1 MQMIRF
7 GSMSIT
13 LLAGFL
19 YGLLFANLLW
29 WSKTNTGANRF
40 LALLLVVIALRLFP
54 YIIGYAGYY
63 DAYPWLSFLP
73 YDASLAFGPL
83 LYLYVQHLWLSPAPK
98 HKKWLW
104 HFAPVTLQL
113 AYYCAIFPQSLAFK
127 NHWDESVHVPTIVPL
142 EQVAT
147 LLSIATYWLLS
158 FIRYRQYQTWL
169 VNHVSDRE
177 DHHVAWV
184 RNFLIAFAL
193 TLVMWLALNLLE
205 RVAGKLDYF
214 QHFPFYLWL
223 TVLAYYLG
231 TEGYR
236 NAAHRYPQEAVT
248 SNAANLQIEPAIA
261 VQQTK
266 VAAAAALVDE
276 VARETRQGAL
286 QDALQETLQETS
298 MPISSVDE
306 QQKLQTRAIAWRAR
320 IVEEEW
326 WRDPEL
332 SLDKLARLLGTNT
345 SELSRVINEG
355 LALNFNELINRLRV
369 DAVKAAIETSTKQA
383 APPASL
389 LDIAFEA
396 GFSSKASFNR
406 CFKLYA
412 GYTPTAWRQHLTQ
425 SKAA

>member
-1 MQMIRF
+1 MIRF

-104 HFAPVTLQL
+104 HFAPVALQL

-177 DHHVAWV
+177 DHHIAWV

-193 TLVMWLALNLLE
+193 TLAMWLALNLIE
-205 RVAGKLDYF
+205 RVNGKLDYF

-236 NAAHRYPQEAVT
+236 NAAHRYPLEIATPIMPGQ
-248 SNAANLQIEPAIA
+248 QIELTPEA
-261 VQQTK
+261 QQIDIPTG
-266 VAAAAALVDE
+266 AAAVIVE
-276 VARETRQGAL
+276 VAKEPPQETPQKS
-286 QDALQETLQETS
+286 LQETLQETLTPPS
-298 MPISSVDE
+298 AADE
-306 QQKLQTRAIAWRAR
+306 QLSIQTKAVAWRAR
-320 IVEEEW
+320 LIEQEW

-369 DAVKAAIETSTKQA
+369 DAVKAAIETRAKQA
-383 APPASL
+383 APPTAL

-425 SKAA
+425 SKEA

>member
-29 WSKTNTGANRF
+29 WSKTNTRANRF

-73 YDASLAFGPL
+73 YDVSLAFGPL
-83 LYLYVQHLWLSPAPK
+83 LYLYVRHLWLPPAPNR
-98 HKKWLW
+98 KWLW
-104 HFAPVTLQL
+104 HFAPVALQL

-127 NHWDESVHVPTIVPL
+127 NHWDDTVHVPTIVPL

-147 LLSIATYWLLS
+147 LLSISTYWLLS

-177 DHHVAWV
+177 DHHIAWV

-236 NAAHRYPQEAVT
+236 NAVHRYPQEAAT
-248 SNAANLQIEPAIA
+248 SNAASLQIEPAIA
-261 VQQTK
+261 VQQTE
-266 VAAAAALVDE
+266 VAAAAATVIDE
-276 VARETRQGAL
+276 VVKETPQE
-286 QDALQETLQETS
+286 ALQEAPKETS

-306 QQKLQTRAIAWRAR
+306 QRKLQTKAIAWRAR

-332 SLDKLARLLGTNT
+332 SLEKLARLLGTNT
-345 SELSRVINEG
+345 SELSRVINDG

-369 DAVKAAIETSTKQA
+369 DAVKTAIETSANQVST
-383 APPASL
+383 PVSL

-406 CFKLYA
+406 CFKLYT
-412 GYTPTAWRQHLTQ
+412 GDTPTAWRQHLTQ
-425 SKAA
+425 SKEA

>member
-1 MQMIRF
+1 MIRF

-29 WSKTNTGANRF
+29 WSKSNTRANRF

-83 LYLYVQHLWLSPAPK
+83 LYFYVQHLWLPPALK
-98 HKKWLW
+98 QRQCLW
-104 HFAPVTLQL
+104 HFAPVALQL
-113 AYYCAIFPQSLAFK
+113 AYYCVIFPQSLAFK
-127 NHWDESVHVPTIVPL
+127 NQWDDNVHVPFVVPL
-142 EQVAT
+142 EQAAT

-158 FIRYRQYQTWL
+158 FFRYRQYQTWL
-169 VNHVSDRE
+169 VHHVSDRE
-177 DHHVAWV
+177 DHHIAWV

-193 TLVMWLALNLLE
+193 TFAMWLALSLIK

-214 QHFPFYLWL
+214 QRFPFYLWL

-236 NAAHRYPQEAVT
+236 NAAHRYPQEVAA
-248 SNAANLQIEPAIA
+248 SNAPNQQSEQATEARQTDPAAGTATVIVDVA
-261 VQQTK
+261 KEILHETPKALTTADEQRSLQTK
-266 VAAAAALVDE
+266 AV
-276 VARETRQGAL
+276 
-286 QDALQETLQETS
+286 
-298 MPISSVDE
+298 
-306 QQKLQTRAIAWRAR
+306 AWRAR
-320 IVEEEW
+320 LIEQEW

-332 SLDKLARLLGTNT
+332 SLEKLARLLGTNT
-345 SELSRVINEG
+345 SDLSRVINEG

-369 DAVKAAIETSTKQA
+369 DAVKTAIEANAKQVS
-383 APPASL
+383 PPASL

-412 GYTPTAWRQHLTQ
+412 GYTPTAWRQRQ
-425 SKAA
+425 SNVI